1 MSEALRLFIALPLPA
16 DVRRSLWGQLAP
28 YREHHRGAR
37 WLSPQT
43 WHLTLLFLGSVPA
56 ERVAEVTALVDH
68 VAEITRPFDPTVA
81 GGGGRVR
88 GGEGVAWLR
97 VKEGAAEAIELAGHL
112 AVDCPDGI
120 TAGPP
125 PRRTPAA
132 HVTVARAAQRE
143 LVADLGSDRWGHPEA
158 HWRARSMALL
168 RSHLEPHGAHYE
180 TLHEATLYAGR

>member
-1 MSEALRLFIALPLPA
+1 MSGALRLFIALPLPG

-43 WHLTLLFLGSVPA
+43 WHLTLLFLGSVPGD
-56 ERVAEVTALVDH
+56 RVPEVVALLDH
-68 VAEITRPFDPTVA
+68 VAGMTRPIDLAIA

-88 GGEGVAWLR
+88 GAEGVAWLR
-97 VKEGAAEAIELAGHL
+97 VEEGAAEVIELSGHL
-112 AVDCPDGI
+112 AVDCPDDI

-125 PRRTPAA
+125 RRTPSA

-143 LVADLGSDRWGHPEA
+143 LVADLASDRWGHPEA
-158 HWRARSMALL
+158 RWQARSVALL
-168 RSHLEPHGAHYE
+168 RSHLERHGAHYE
-180 TLHEATLYAGR
+180 TLHEAALYAGR